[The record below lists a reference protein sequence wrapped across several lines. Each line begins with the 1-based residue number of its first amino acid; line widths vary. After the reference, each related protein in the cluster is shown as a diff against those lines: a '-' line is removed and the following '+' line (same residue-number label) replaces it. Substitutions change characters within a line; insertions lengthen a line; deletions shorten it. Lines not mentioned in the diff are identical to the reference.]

1 MKKSLITMVFA
12 LAVAAQL
19 LVPVSMIWKRETT
32 LREGTIYKFRA
43 APVDP
48 YDAFRGRFVA
58 LRYQEE
64 ERDIPVAA
72 DLKITSGRKCYA
84 VIENGEDGFA
94 RIARVELARPE
105 AVDYIP
111 VLARYTSETNVTI
124 DISYKRF
131 YMEESAAPRAEAAY
145 RDFSQATNVSAYIQ
159 LRVRNG
165 FGVIEDLYVDDVP
178 IKEYLS
184 RDRQSAG
191 PD

>member
-1 MKKSLITMVFA
+1 MKKSLITIIFA

-19 LVPVSMIWKRETT
+19 LVPVSMIWKREAT
-32 LREGTIYKFRA
+32 LREGAIYKFRA

-64 ERDIPVAA
+64 ARDIPVAA

-94 RIARVELARPE
+94 RIARVELDRPE
-105 AVDYIP
+105 MADYIP
-111 VLARYTSETNVTI
+111 ALVRYTSETNVTI
-124 DISYKRF
+124 DIPYKRF

-145 RDFSQATNVSAYIQ
+145 RDFSQATNLNAYIQ

-165 FGVIEDLYVDDVP
+165 FGVIEDLYVEDVP
-178 IKEYLS
+178 VREFLA
-184 RDRQSAG
+184 REPVPVQ
-191 PD
+191 